1 METSGSSSAWC
12 CSARCWPG
20 ICVSSSSSFYLWMSA
35 RSVLIRDIT
44 SLSVRFKRR
53 YKNLNTVCF
62 FVLSLQTIY
71 KQCKIDHGDHASVPT
86 VSLLPSNHTTPNT
99 SVTPT
104 KRLVYNMYLM
114 AEAAFTRADGT
125 HLFSVFIYNWIF
137 FLLKNLQIT
146 EKVPEMMQITVCPT
160 QK

>member
-1 METSGSSSAWC
+1 
-12 CSARCWPG
+12 
-20 ICVSSSSSFYLWMSA
+20 
-35 RSVLIRDIT
+35 
-44 SLSVRFKRR
+44 
-53 YKNLNTVCF
+53 
-62 FVLSLQTIY
+62 
-71 KQCKIDHGDHASVPT
+71 
-86 VSLLPSNHTTPNT
+86 
-99 SVTPT
+99 
-104 KRLVYNMYLM
+104 MYLM